1 MTAKKPHLTEAQKKF
16 IDAKASEEAIDYIV
30 ITNLLFEKTNIAGS
44 SREAKL
50 VRDYLI
56 GTGKIQKKGVFVKK
70 PPTESLLTK
79 IQCDFIDTNIVSGL
93 TVKQITELLFHDALA
108 NNKVQIHITPEYR
121 AVYKYIKVRYPEYV
135 AESTAGPEDKYTVP
149 RVVNS
154 AVKKV
159 NDWCSKEFKEE
170 KLTTQE
176 RRFFERLV
184 SYLSSPRFIQVINS
198 YPCQTDKE
206 IFEAEFVRSTWDKP
220 DLTIDEI
227 NLYINV
233 CMDYINLKQVEKQK
247 SKLNEMLDN
256 SDDQQDLT
264 MKLTEIL
271 KTKSDEYNQCVGR
284 IDKALTKLN
293 GDRAKRI
300 EHQIER
306 TANILS
312 VVQAFQQE
320 DGRQQMILMA
330 EMQNK
335 LVGQESDRLESMPAW
350 KARILGI
357 SKGEAI

>member
-1 MTAKKPHLTEAQKKF
+1 
-16 IDAKASEEAIDYIV
+16 
-30 ITNLLFEKTNIAGS
+30 
-44 SREAKL
+44 
-50 VRDYLI
+50 
-56 GTGKIQKKGVFVKK
+56 
-70 PPTESLLTK
+70 
-79 IQCDFIDTNIVSGL
+79 
-93 TVKQITELLFHDALA
+93 
-108 NNKVQIHITPEYR
+108 
-121 AVYKYIKVRYPEYV
+121 
-135 AESTAGPEDKYTVP
+135 
-149 RVVNS
+149 
-154 AVKKV
+154 
-159 NDWCSKEFKEE
+159 
-170 KLTTQE
+170 
-176 RRFFERLV
+176 
-184 SYLSSPRFIQVINS
+184 
-198 YPCQTDKE
+198 
-206 IFEAEFVRSTWDKP
+206 
-220 DLTIDEI
+220 
-227 NLYINV
+227 
-233 CMDYINLKQVEKQK
+233 MDYINLKQVEKQK